1 MEINNKYALQLIKG
15 FDKNNIKFTAFIIIK
30 NNELINKGVNIDLT
44 KTNIIYKIKGWN
56 INQEIIDSVIEYA
69 NKYEI

>member
-1 MEINNKYALQLIKG
+1 MKINDKYALQLIKG

-30 NNELINKGVNIDLT
+30 NNELIDKGVNIDLT
-44 KTNIIYKIKGWN
+44 KTNIIYKTKGWD

>member
-1 MEINNKYALQLIKG
+1 MEINDKYTLQLIKG

-30 NNELINKGVNIDLT
+30 NNELIDKGVNIDLT
-44 KTNIIYKIKGWN
+44 KTNIIYKTKGWD

>member
-1 MEINNKYALQLIKG
+1 MEINNKYNLQLIKG
-15 FDKNNIKFTAFIIIK
+15 FDKNNIKFTAFIIVK
-30 NNELINKGVNIDLT
+30 NNELIDKGVNIDLT

-69 NKYEI
+69 NKYET

>member
-1 MEINNKYALQLIKG
+1 MEINNKYTLQLIKG

-30 NNELINKGVNIDLT
+30 NNELIDKGVNIDLT
-44 KTNIIYKIKGWN
+44 KTNIIYKTKGWD